1 MPNRLSALLLCSL
14 LATAGCKDDAPKRE
28 PAPEPPEAP
37 TAPEPAPAP
46 AGEPAEPVA
55 KPAEPAAAPTAEPA
69 KAPPVEA
76 DFLTRARAVTDA
88 ICKCED
94 VACATE
100 QYKAATTLQPPPE
113 LREQATAI
121 AKEAQACLST
131 LAKAA
136 AKDPKLL
143 GAATSE
149 TGKLL
154 AAAAAEACACATVEC
169 AGTAARKLRTI
180 NVTPADM
187 PAAQAAGARIQ
198 ECMQA
203 LLPTNPSTGGPSV
216 SNPDFVKLLD
226 GAVDR
231 LCKCPDMECAKMLL
245 PVLRKLKPSPAD
257 AMKAAAAGMR
267 MQTCLKRLAKTLPPQ
282 PASPSG
288 AQAP

>member
-1 MPNRLSALLLCSL
+1 MPKRLSVLILCCL
-14 LATAGCKDDAPKRE
+14 FATAGCKDDSPKRE
-28 PAPEPPEAP
+28 PRPENPEAP
-37 TAPEPAPAP
+37 PASKVEPASAGETAQPTAKSDPPAGAPAP
-46 AGEPAEPVA
+46 TLEPQQVLPL
-55 KPAEPAAAPTAEPA
+55 
-69 KAPPVEA
+69 EA
-76 DFLTRARAVTDA
+76 DFLTRARAVTAA
-88 ICKCED
+88 ICQCAD

-100 QYKAATTLQPPPE
+100 QYKAATALQPPPE
-113 LREQATAI
+113 VREQATAI

-143 GAATSE
+143 GAVTSATGE
-149 TGKLL
+149 LL
-154 AAAAAEACACATVEC
+154 AAAAAEACTCATVEC
-169 AGTAARKLRTI
+169 AGTAARKLRAI
-180 NVTPADM
+180 NLTPADM

-203 LLPTNPSTGGPSV
+203 LLPTNPGAGGPTV

-226 GAVDR
+226 GAVER

-282 PASPSG
+282 PPPG
-288 AQAP
+288 AKTP